1 MRILVVF
8 TGGTIGSTKTDG
20 VISPDKSNSYL
31 LLDLYEKFDRSVDF
45 VCVEPYTILSEN
57 LSGENLCLL
66 YDCIT
71 ANDFEKYDGVI
82 VTHGTD
88 TLQYTSA
95 FLSYLFGL
103 CKIPIVLVSA
113 NYPLADKRSNGFYN
127 FRAAV
132 DFVRAKLGKG
142 VFVAYKNY
150 GENPKIHLASR
161 IIAHNAYDDKIQS
174 VFNEFCGEIIN
185 GTFTKN
191 ILYGEKEDEV
201 KPNIEAL
208 SKIKKGQ
215 TLTLN
220 DFNIKE
226 GETTPPSRYTS
237 GSIILAMENAG
248 KLIEDERLREQIKGS
263 GIGTSATRAEII
275 KKLNRIGYININSK
289 TQVLTPS
296 EKGELVQKAVSWSMP
311 DMLNPDLT
319 ASWEKGLDMVAKKE
333 IAPKEFMDKLEVYIR
348 TKTAKLKR

>member
-8 TGGTIGSTKTDG
+8 TGGTIGSIKTDG

-31 LLDLYEKFDRSVDF
+31 LLDLYEKFDSSVDF

-113 NYPLADKRSNGFYN
+113 NYPLADKRSNGFDN

-132 DFVRAKLGKG
+132 DFVRAELGKG

-150 GENPKIHLASR
+150 GENPKIHRASR

-191 ILYGEKEDEV
+191 ILYGEKDDEV
-201 KPNIEAL
+201 KITLPKQFGETSDVLKISPYVAMKYPALTSETKAVLFEGYHSGTLNTSGRALNEFCQNADKLNIPVFLTGACKGFYYE
-208 SKIKKGQ
+208 SKKLFDKLKINVLPPASPIAMYIKLWLIKKDKI
-215 TLTLN
+215 N
-220 DFNIKE
+220 DVFLSC
-226 GETTPPSRYTS
+226 G
-237 GSIILAMENAG
+237 G
-248 KLIEDERLREQIKGS
+248 D
-263 GIGTSATRAEII
+263 
-275 KKLNRIGYININSK
+275 
-289 TQVLTPS
+289 
-296 EKGELVQKAVSWSMP
+296 
-311 DMLNPDLT
+311 
-319 ASWEKGLDMVAKKE
+319 
-333 IAPKEFMDKLEVYIR
+333 F
-348 TKTAKLKR
+348 LKN